1 MNVSCPECST
11 IYRVDPAKIP
21 QGGVRARCSTCNGVI
36 SIGLAAASPVARKT
50 PTDPIGDAFAQKRP
64 SPAPFMPAQ
73 SSFTPP
79 YAPFA
84 RSTPS
89 SLGTPVR
96 TPPPAPRVPTPPS
109 QARIGTPPA
118 QPRVATPPAQA
129 RVATPM
135 SQPKVPTPPANPRTQ
150 TPVHPAPSLG
160 ASLPPVR
167 STPQTPWQPAAPAPI
182 SVPPV
187 TPPSPSPTAAA
198 ASRGPSAPGAPTPA
212 STAPA
217 PGERRPINPFLA
229 RDPGLR
235 AKRLAR
241 ALVSD
246 MVAYY
251 PAKHSEG
258 LENGTLKEL
267 FKDEIKKSYDEY
279 VGQVGAEFA
288 RTTTHFQESLNEV
301 LGAGKKIF

>member
-11 IYRVDPAKIP
+11 VYRVDPNKVP

-36 SIGLAAASPVARKT
+36 SIGVAVDAGPGVRKT
-50 PTDPIGDAFAQKRP
+50 PSDPIADAFTPR
-64 SPAPFMPAQ
+64 PAPFIPTHTPRQTPRFPTPAAAPR
-73 SSFTPP
+73 TP
-79 YAPFA
+79 
-84 RSTPS
+84 
-89 SLGTPVR
+89 TPV
-96 TPPPAPRVPTPPS
+96 TQPRVPTP
-109 QARIGTPPA
+109 A
-118 QPRVATPPAQA
+118 PAQA
-129 RVATPM
+129 RVPTPLV
-135 SQPKVPTPPANPRTQ
+135 QPRIPTPPMSRPLTS
-150 TPVHPAPSLG
+150 TPSAAPTLG
-160 ASLPPVR
+160 ASLPPLR
-167 STPQTPWQPAAPAPI
+167 PTPASPQTPWQPIAAVPPVPTPVSPV

-187 TPPSPSPTAAA
+187 SVPAVTPPGVWAMPAPAPAPAPVPSSP
-198 ASRGPSAPGAPTPA
+198 
-212 STAPA
+212 PA

-258 LENGTLKEL
+258 LEKGTLKEL
-267 FKDEIKKSYDEY
+267 FRDEIKKSYDEY
-279 VGQVGAEFA
+279 VAQVGADFA